1 MIKEKF
7 EVSRENNEIK
17 FIPSKKYEHYQVEY
31 EAIRNSND
39 INALFMFMQSH
50 PEHVDSIYAVG

>member
-1 MIKEKF
+1 MDRDEGK
-7 EVSRENNEIK
+7 VR
-17 FIPSKKYEHYQVEY
+17 FIPSKKYDIYQAEY

-39 INALFMFMQSH
+39 INALFMFMQTH